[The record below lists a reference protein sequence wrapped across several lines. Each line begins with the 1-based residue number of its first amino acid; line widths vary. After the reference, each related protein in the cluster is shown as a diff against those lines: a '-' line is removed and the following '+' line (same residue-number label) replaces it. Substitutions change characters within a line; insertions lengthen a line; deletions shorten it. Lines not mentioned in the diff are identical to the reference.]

1 MHTSHQST
9 NPFLQHLEL
18 VVDDWAG
25 KPHHFCKPVAKF
37 PHDRDALRAVVKEGH
52 PRFFLGSDSA
62 PHPRH
67 TKETGCAHAGVY
79 TSPFILPYLVRASM
93 LYCFF

>member
-1 MHTSHQST
+1 M
-9 NPFLQHLEL
+9 
-18 VVDDWAG
+18 DDWAG